1 MRWGG
6 NVRQDGTLGFR
17 VTTSV
22 DVSGTQLIVDL
33 NIKYT
38 LLFLVAVDN
47 VCSFS
52 ESLKT
57 RILPI
62 SYISPFHVS
71 F

>member
-52 ESLKT
+52 ES
-57 RILPI
+57 
-62 SYISPFHVS
+62 
-71 F
+71 